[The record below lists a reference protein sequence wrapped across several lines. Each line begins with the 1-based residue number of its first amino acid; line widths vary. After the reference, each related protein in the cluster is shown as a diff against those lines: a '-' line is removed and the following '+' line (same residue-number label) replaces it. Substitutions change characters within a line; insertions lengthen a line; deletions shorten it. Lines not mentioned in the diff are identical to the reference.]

1 MNLHIFERKK
11 KWKKSIQQQWK
22 LYIFLGIF
30 FVVAAAAGLAMVM
43 PGQAKAD
50 PATPTGWSD
59 YPVSDSYV
67 YEGTVTQ
74 SSLNLGSWEFNTA
87 SGSGSVKKL
96 SDLTF
101 MGTVTQDGVEVPCAL
116 IATEDQLKAVLS
128 GLKVTMET
136 PAFITRS
143 QRIVFKMNKDLT
155 YNGTGQ
161 MVTQEKETDDAGQTK
176 YVYKGNA
183 FVMDTFDGQ
192 GHTIKCTGAGN
203 VTKKIA
209 NPSTTLDV
217 YYGVLFG
224 RVENATI
231 KNLKVDVTSCAVK
244 LESDNPLTYARD
256 IKLSTLG
263 VGEVCGA
270 ASSSTLIDIE
280 TTGTMKAI
288 FALKEK
294 SKLTSTTISDYF
306 GYSLGIGGVAGVV
319 QESVTLRRCEDTSL
333 LENYIEL
340 GVGKGTAT
348 LMSVPSG
355 YQLFSQNG
363 GIVGVV
369 SGNNNSIVSCFGCG
383 NYNTYDIQLDKVDPG
398 YLKYFKDSGAII
410 GGLNGKSANITIM
423 DSVGASPGLGLLGM
437 ILYHYG
443 ENATNNNPSNVPTFT
458 NCYAS
463 TGNALPFSFYT
474 RLSNGLAGKGTCSQ
488 QYYSINYK
496 REAINNTDWGYD
508 GNRKVRY
515 DSKHIVC
522 ESPHYLLHTCDKK
535 LKGDTIVISS
545 PYGTDHKIDITGSI
559 KEWFA
564 DASGVT
570 NADTANANAYLY
582 VTTDG
587 SDPQISPNY
596 VKTQSG
602 HNNANGNTDLTL
614 THSLTYSDVSKP
626 LTINARIK
634 VVFDLG
640 TNNECVVWGR
650 KYTKTFDPVDLYLMD
665 PILETSVDDQSFE
678 EFRSTNAYPLGT
690 TRCQLTPRGE
700 LINET
705 GGISL
710 YYCFKDS
717 TGWTMGNEDSTTN
730 KTIRKETMLQQT
742 KYVEPFALTEQML
755 MAELS
760 NQLYLYVFAYGNKD
774 GTEHYKLYEYDIVVY
789 EKDDLVKVKP
799 ETGSRIASSSKVSF
813 QVGNGQEQEYPY
825 AKMNILVSETKQKYT
840 TLEGQTN
847 VQLCTNK
854 IGDGTQNTPYYLT
867 GETVIE
873 GEPGQ
878 KIYVYVEPFVN
889 DQAAPSGSAPYKER
903 YGTFVQEYEYTIM
916 DKASGLQLSPA
927 TITKSQGGNPTS
939 VPINEKIY
947 ITTSGNNDIVVY
959 DTSGSSITPFIVND
973 TQLLQKLETAA
984 TSTVG
989 ENEYCWGS
997 TTEIFEEGVTETGT
1011 VLYVYCNNIWFGVPN
1026 TTGNLKVYSD
1036 GSLYFDSSFAGKS
1049 AYLST
1054 LFFSSGYE
1062 PSDNVI
1068 YKYNVNMQDAVSAPT
1083 PLLEDKSSIAMNK
1096 VLNFSCDADCVMY
1109 YTIGGGNP
1117 KVTVN
1122 ENGEYVAGTG
1132 TYLYNPMEG
1141 IVITQDKGFAYGET
1155 ASITICAYPAKDPK
1169 AVAPVCNP
1177 DKRNS
1182 DNVTFTYTIVA
1193 QNQLPTPTAY
1203 PETDSKNATEVTRG
1217 DRIVLSCGT
1226 SGAEIYYTT
1235 DGSTPTVKEE
1245 NKYTDSV
1252 PVEGDYGSYFTIK
1265 AIAHKEGMKDSEVGS
1280 FLYKI
1285 SEKIAVK
1292 EITAIPATSTKVIAG
1307 DKIILSTTESGAE
1320 IYYTVDGSTPDVT
1333 EGENGYVLGEGVF
1346 KYDPAKAIV
1355 VPEGT
1360 GYFMVYAVAVKPDR
1374 NNSPVAEFVYSYAEA
1389 VGTPYGSPS
1398 PGTVVENTQVAL
1410 QCAQKDAVIYYEI
1423 AYNGA
1428 EPKTPTTSSAV
1439 FSEKAPILITRDTKI
1454 KAFAYYNRESSEI
1467 VTLSYKLAQK
1477 MEAPETSIA
1486 SGAVVPSG
1494 TTIKLPAGQGKVYY
1508 TTDGSDPTD
1517 ASNTAVNVGSDIVIT
1532 GKPGDQIMIKACT
1545 KESGAT
1551 TSEMVTFTYR
1561 ISQYPGGVTTDTPTG
1576 TTVSDGTD
1584 IHLVTDVTEGVIYY
1598 TTDAG
1603 SPISGGTAGDSVSL
1617 KGEAGSSITV
1627 KAVAIAPGTTMTGS
1641 YASFVYQMMEQLAS
1655 PQASV
1660 KDGTILTEKTSI
1672 TLKANKGKIYFTID
1686 GTEPTKASNEY
1697 TAPIVVSKS
1706 MTLKAIAVEEGSETS
1721 AVSSFTY
1728 NFAQKV
1734 DKLKTSVSSG
1744 IIPAGENV
1752 RLSSTT
1758 KGARIYY
1765 TTDGNDPDPNAE
1777 EGVFVYD
1784 EADGINIYRSVNIKA
1799 VAVCDGMCASDV
1811 LSLDYQVEEVP
1822 AEVERERIQAEEEM
1836 AGLKPSDL
1844 TNLASRRLS
1853 DTGENPNKLVEIY
1866 DRFSDTMISGKE
1878 SLIPED
1884 ATLRT
1889 QKISIPSGVE
1899 AQIKQL
1905 VGSDYESVGNYSFV
1919 LYRNGER
1926 IQPDGEVEIGIPIPQ
1941 RYANAD
1947 ILIASINENN
1957 GVRMYNVRRENG
1969 YVYADVSHLNQ
1980 YAVISADIGNTNKKG
1995 MNMILVVSCAAGG
2008 LALAGTGMIVR
2019 IVRKRREYQ

>member
-59 YPVSDSYV
+59 YPVSDSYE
-67 YEGTVTQ
+67 YPEGTTYENT
-74 SSLNLGSWEFNTA
+74 NLGDWSFMYSYSN
-87 SGSGSVKKL
+87 VHL
-96 SDLTF
+96 SDFEYAGEEVL
-101 MGTVTQDGVEVPCAL
+101 DGKSYPCAM
-116 IATEDQLKAVLS
+116 IKTEEELKAVLS
-128 GLKVTMET
+128 GLGKSFTRGVTRINRTQKIIFKLSKDFTYSPTCKTIDVRKDNGVKNTYGET
-136 PAFITRS
+136 FSDI
-143 QRIVFKMNKDLT
+143 
-155 YNGTGQ
+155 
-161 MVTQEKETDDAGQTK
+161 
-176 YVYKGNA
+176 
-183 FVMDTFDGQ
+183 FDGQ
-192 GHTIKCTGAGN
+192 GYTITCNGSATFNRPFAIDDEMYLG
-203 VTKKIA
+203 T
-209 NPSTTLDV
+209 
-217 YYGVLFG
+217 LFG
-224 RVENATI
+224 IVNDATI
-231 KNLKVDVTSCAVK
+231 KNLRVDVNNYTVTFDTGIHDKAVTEMQYYAVGGVCAFAN
-244 LESDNPLTYARD
+244 ESTFMD
-256 IKLSTLG
+256 
-263 VGEVCGA
+263 V
-270 ASSSTLIDIE
+270 E
-280 TTGTMKAI
+280 TTGNLNVEYAVTDKNDEYKC
-288 FALKEK
+288 ALAV
-294 SKLTSTTISDYF
+294 
-306 GYSLGIGGVAGVV
+306 GGMVGCA
-319 QESVTLRRCEDTSL
+319 QNQVTFLRCEDTSKIVSNANL
-333 LENYIEL
+333 VSNSQDYMFKYQIYS
-340 GVGKGTAT
+340 GV
-348 LMSVPSG
+348 
-355 YQLFSQNG
+355 G
-363 GIVGVV
+363 GIVGQII
-369 SGNNNSIVSCFGCG
+369 GNDNKITSCFGRG
-383 NYNTYDIQLDKVDPG
+383 SYSVSRSGASKTFLLYSQESGSIIGEMVGTSSKVD
-398 YLKYFKDSGAII
+398 LKDC
-410 GGLNGKSANITIM
+410 AN
-423 DSVGASPGLGLLGM
+423 ASLEQNMLGM
-437 ILYHYG
+437 IIQRYNEISSL
-443 ENATNNNPSNVPTFT
+443 SNIVTYS
-458 NCYAS
+458 NCYSRITEKAIGYLEDTDLSGKDTITSKSYAAAAS
-463 TGNALPFSFYT
+463 DITS
-474 RLSNGLAGKGTCSQ
+474 K
-488 QYYSINYK
+488 K
-496 REAINNTDWGYD
+496 EAINTTDWVYD
-508 GNRKVRY
+508 DGLTYEENV
-515 DSKHIVC
+515 DGVITT
-522 ESPHYLLHTCDKK
+522 SPHYLLHNAPQKA
-535 LKGDTIVISS
+535 IVDNIKISS
-545 PYGTDHKIDITGSI
+545 PYGTDHKIDITGTI
-559 KEWFA
+559 KEWFK
-564 DASGVT
+564 DASET
-570 NADTANANAYLY
+570 ENADTENANAYLY

-587 SDPQISPNY
+587 SDPKNCASY
-596 VKTQSG
+596 SVTQAG
-602 HNNANGNTDLTL
+602 HTGETENKDLTL
-614 THSLTYSDVSKP
+614 THTITYPDVSQAH
-626 LTINARIK
+626 TVSARIK
-634 VVFDLG
+634 VVFSNG
-640 TNNECVVWGR
+640 RVVWGQ
-650 KYTKTFDPVDLYLMD
+650 KYTKSFKPDVFYLMD
-665 PILETSVDDQSFE
+665 PLLETSLDDQTYE
-678 EFRSTNAYPLGT
+678 EYQSTRAYALGT
-690 TRCQLTPRGE
+690 TRCRLTPRGE
-700 LINET
+700 LQNTTE
-705 GGISL
+705 GISL
-710 YYCFKDS
+710 HYFFKNS
-717 TGWTMGNEDSTTN
+717 KGWTMGDTDSDEN
-730 KTIRKETMLQQT
+730 KTISKETMLQQT
-742 KYVEPFALTEQML
+742 KYSTSFALTKDML
-755 MAELS
+755 LAENS
-760 NQLYLYVFAYGNKD
+760 NKVYLYVLACGKKD
-774 GTEHYKLYEYDIVVY
+774 GTDYYSLYEYDIVVY
-789 EKDDLVKVKP
+789 EKDDLIKVQP
-799 ETGSRIASSSKVSF
+799 QNGSRIISGSHVSF
-813 QVGNGQEQEYPY
+813 QIGNGQKWQLPY
-825 AKMNILVSETKQKYT
+825 SRMNVLVTNEKKNYS
-840 TLEGQTN
+840 TLEGEPN
-847 VQLCTNK
+847 VSSHSTRRY
-854 IGDGTQNTPYYLT
+854 TY
-867 GETVIE
+867 GETSSDWYQYLNADVVVE

-878 KIYVYVEPFVN
+878 KIYVYIEPFVN
-889 DQAAPSGSAPYKER
+889 VGSWVPGGVVPYEER
-903 YGTFVQEYEYTIM
+903 YGTFVQEYEYTIQ

-927 TITKSQGGNPTS
+927 TITKSESGEPTS
-939 VPINEKIY
+939 VPVNEKIY
-947 ITTSGNNDIVVY
+947 MTSPGNNDIIIY
-959 DTSGSSITPFIVND
+959 DTSGADIVPYRVTD
-973 TQLLQKLETAA
+973 TQLLGDLSRVPTQP
-984 TSTVG
+984 VG
-989 ENEYCWGS
+989 ENKYCWGIKYGS
-997 TTEIFEEGVTETGT
+997 ELTTAD
-1011 VLYVYCNNIWFGVPN
+1011 VLYVYCNTIWFGVPN

-1054 LFFSSGYE
+1054 LFFSTGYE

-1155 ASITICAYPAKDPK
+1155 ASVTICAYPAKDPK
-1169 AVAPVCNP
+1169 ATTPVCNP

-1217 DRIVLSCGT
+1217 DHIVLSCGT

-1603 SPISGGTAGDSVSL
+1603 SPISGGTAGNSVSL

-1641 YASFVYQMMEQLAS
+1641 YASFVYQMMQQLAA

-1706 MTLKAIAVEEGSETS
+1706 MTLKAIAVEEGSENS

-1734 DKLKTSVSSG
+1734 DRLKATVSSG
-1744 IIPAGENV
+1744 IISAGENV

-1758 KGARIYY
+1758 KGAKIYY
-1765 TTDGNDPDPNAE
+1765 TTDGSDPDPNAE

-1799 VAVCDGMCASDV
+1799 VAVSDGMCASDV

-1995 MNMILVVSCAAGG
+1995 MNMILLVSCAAGG

>member
-11 KWKKSIQQQWK
+11 KWKKTIQKQWK
-22 LYIFLGIF
+22 PYIFFGIF
-30 FVVAAAAGLAMVM
+30 FVVAAVAGLVMAM

-50 PATPTGWSD
+50 PAAPTGWSD

-67 YEGTVTQ
+67 YPEGTTYEDM
-74 SSLNLGSWEFNTA
+74 NLGEWSFMSSYNTVHLRDFEFA
-87 SGSGSVKKL
+87 
-96 SDLTF
+96 
-101 MGTVTQDGVEVPCAL
+101 GTEELDGKRYPCAL
-116 IATEDQLKAVLS
+116 IKTEDELKAVLS
-128 GLKVTMET
+128 GLGKSMSIGET
-136 PAFITRS
+136 PI
-143 QRIVFKMNKDLT
+143 QRTQKIIFKLSKDFTYSPTGKMVYVSKDISENKYT
-155 YNGTGQ
+155 AG
-161 MVTQEKETDDAGQTK
+161 ETFSDI
-176 YVYKGNA
+176 
-183 FVMDTFDGQ
+183 FDGQ
-192 GHTIKCTGAGN
+192 GYTITYDG
-203 VTKKIA
+203 
-209 NPSTTLDV
+209 STDV
-217 YYGVLFG
+217 IRRQNYEEIYFAPLFG
-224 RVENATI
+224 IVNDAKI
-231 KNLKVDVTSCAVK
+231 KNLRVDVSNYTVTVSTYLHKDTPIEMQYYAVGGVCAFANEATFMDV
-244 LESDNPLTYARD
+244 
-256 IKLSTLG
+256 
-263 VGEVCGA
+263 
-270 ASSSTLIDIE
+270 E
-280 TTGTMKAI
+280 TTGNLNVTYTVTDQGDVYEC
-288 FALKEK
+288 ALAV
-294 SKLTSTTISDYF
+294 
-306 GYSLGIGGVAGVV
+306 GGLVGCVQKRVV
-319 QESVTLRRCEDTSL
+319 FLRCEDTSKIDSNVNL
-333 LENYIEL
+333 ISDYQDYQFIYQIY
-340 GVGKGTAT
+340 
-348 LMSVPSG
+348 SG
-355 YQLFSQNG
+355 IG
-363 GIVGVV
+363 GIVGQII
-369 SGNNNSIVSCFGCG
+369 GNDNTINSCFGRG
-383 NYNTYDIQLDKVDPG
+383 SYNVSHTGIYKSRLRYNDQSGSVIGEMVGTSSKVD
-398 YLKYFKDSGAII
+398 LKDC
-410 GGLNGKSANITIM
+410 AN
-423 DSVGASPGLGLLGM
+423 ASLERNMLGM
-437 ILYHYG
+437 IIQKGDTISSL
-443 ENATNNNPSNVPTFT
+443 SNMVTYS
-458 NCYAS
+458 NCYSRITETVKGYRQTTQMSGFVNVSSSDYSADAS
-463 TGNALPFSFYT
+463 DITN
-474 RLSNGLAGKGTCSQ
+474 K
-488 QYYSINYK
+488 K
-496 REAINNTDWGYD
+496 EAINATDWGYD
-508 GNRKVRY
+508 DGLKYEENV
-515 DSKHIVC
+515 DGVLTT
-522 ESPHYLLHTCDKK
+522 SPHYLLHNAPQKA
-535 LKGDTIVISS
+535 IVDSIEISS
-545 PYGTDHKIDITGSI
+545 PYGTDHKIDITGTI
-559 KEWFA
+559 KEWFK
-564 DASGVT
+564 DASET
-570 NADTANANAYLY
+570 ENEDTANANAYLY
-582 VTTDG
+582 ITTDG
-587 SDPQISPNY
+587 SDPKNCASYSVMQE
-596 VKTQSG
+596 G
-602 HNNANGNTDLTL
+602 HTGETENKDLTL
-614 THSLTYSDVSKP
+614 THTITYPDVTQSY
-626 LTINARIK
+626 TVSARIK
-634 VVFDLG
+634 VVFSNG
-640 TNNECVVWGR
+640 RVVWGQ
-650 KYTKTFDPVDLYLMD
+650 KYTKSLGPENFYLMD
-665 PILETSVDDQSFE
+665 PLLETSLDDQTYE
-678 EFRSTNAYPLGT
+678 EYQGTRAYALGT
-690 TRCQLTPRGE
+690 TRCRLTPRGE
-700 LINET
+700 LQSTTE
-705 GGISL
+705 GISL
-710 YYCFKDS
+710 HYFFKNS
-717 TGWTMGNEDSTTN
+717 NGWTMGDTDSDTN
-730 KTIRKETMLQQT
+730 KTISKETMLSQT
-742 KYVEPFALTEQML
+742 KYNGSFALTKSML
-755 MAELS
+755 LAENS
-760 NQLYLYVFAYGNKD
+760 NKVYLYVLSCGKKD
-774 GTEHYKLYEYDIVVY
+774 GKEYYDLCEYDIVVY
-789 EKDDLVKVKP
+789 EKDDLIKVQP
-799 ETGSRIASSSKVSF
+799 QNGSRIISGSHVTF
-813 QVGNGQEQEYPY
+813 QIGNGQKWQLPY
-825 AKMNILVSETKQKYT
+825 SRMNVLVTSEKRNYS
-840 TLEGQTN
+840 TLQGEAN
-847 VQLCTNK
+847 VSSHSTVS
-854 IGDGTQNTPYYLT
+854 YVY
-867 GETVIE
+867 GETNSDWYQYLNADVVVE

-878 KIYVYVEPFVN
+878 KIYVYIEPFVN
-889 DQAAPSGSAPYKER
+889 EAIVQGLPYKER
-903 YGTFVQEYEYTIM
+903 YGTFVQEYEYTIQ
-916 DKASGLQLSPA
+916 DKASGLHLSPA
-927 TITKSQGGNPTS
+927 TITKSESGDPTS
-939 VPINEKIY
+939 IPVNEKIY
-947 ITTSGNNDIVVY
+947 MTSPGNNDIIIY
-959 DTSGSSITPFIVND
+959 DTSGADIVPYRVTD
-973 TQLLQKLETAA
+973 TQLLYDLPRVPTHKVGENAYCWGGTSQVTYGKLET
-984 TSTVG
+984 
-989 ENEYCWGS
+989 
-997 TTEIFEEGVTETGT
+997 TGA
-1011 VLYVYCNNIWFGVPN
+1011 VLYVNCNNIWFGVPN
-1026 TTGNLKVYSD
+1026 SGNLKVYSD

-1049 AYLST
+1049 VYLST
-1054 LFFSSGYE
+1054 LFFSAGYE

-1083 PLLEDKSSIAMNK
+1083 PLLEDKSTIAMNK

-1109 YTIGGGNP
+1109 YTIGSSNP

-1141 IVITQDKGFAYGET
+1141 IVITQEKGFAYGET

-1169 AVAPVCNP
+1169 ATTLVCNP

-1203 PETDSKNATEVTRG
+1203 PETDSKNATAVTRG

-1235 DGSTPTVKEE
+1235 DGSTPTVTEE
-1245 NKYTDSV
+1245 NKYTESV

-1265 AIAHKEGMKDSEVGS
+1265 AIAHKEGMKDSEIGS

-1292 EITAIPATSTKVIAG
+1292 EITAIPATGTKVIAG

-1439 FSEKAPILITRDTKI
+1439 FSEKAPILITRDTMI

-1517 ASNTAVNVGSDIVIT
+1517 ATNTSVNVGSDIVIT

-1603 SPISGGTAGDSVSL
+1603 SPITGGTAGNSVSL
-1617 KGEAGSSITV
+1617 QGEAGSSITV

-1641 YASFVYQMMEQLAS
+1641 YASFVYQMMEQLAA

-1697 TAPIVVSKS
+1697 TAPIMVSKS
-1706 MTLKAIAVEEGSETS
+1706 MTLKAIAAEEGSETS

-1734 DKLKTSVSSG
+1734 DRLKTSVSSG
-1744 IIPAGENV
+1744 IISAGENV

-1758 KGARIYY
+1758 KGAKIYY
-1765 TTDGNDPDPNAE
+1765 TTDGTDPDPNAE

-1784 EADGINIYRSVNIKA
+1784 ETDGIDIYRSVNIKA

-1853 DTGENPNKLVEIY
+1853 DTDEGLNKMVEIR

-1878 SLIPED
+1878 FLIPED

-1905 VGSDYESVGNYSFV
+1905 VGSDYESVGNYSFA

-1980 YAVISADIGNTNKKG
+1980 YAVISADISNTNKKG
-1995 MNMILVVSCAAGG
+1995 MNMILLVSCAAGG

-2019 IVRKRREYQ
+2019 IVRKRREH